1 MSDFI
6 LARVSETLYKD
17 QSLESLV
24 RQLLEMLEMVT
35 EMESTYLTKI
45 DGDGRFQHIQYA
57 RNSKQLDIPEGFS
70 LPWGD
75 SLCKRALDDGCFF
88 SNDVATHWAD
98 CEAAQS
104 LGITSYLSTPVHLAD
119 GSLYGTLCAASTGT
133 RALSVRGEQVL
144 HLFAG
149 LIARSIEKD
158 QLVEQLQ
165 AANAALIAHSY
176 TDPLTG
182 LPNRRAIFDNLA
194 TLFSLGRNLNIQ
206 IIIAFIDLDNFKT
219 INDELGHESGD
230 QFLIQIGHRL
240 LNGCEKD
247 DVVGRLGGDEFLIA
261 CPGGPRDQTQS
272 ERLSSLKQNLHK
284 CLSGEY
290 RLGSVRI
297 FYPGASIGVV
307 EINPDNVDADSALRI
322 ADQAMYQDKNGKYKK
337 PFLRLN

>member
-6 LARVSETLYKD
+6 LARVSETLHKD

-45 DGDGRFQHIQYA
+45 DDDGGFQHIQYA
-57 RNSKQLDIPEGFS
+57 RNSKQLDLPEGFS

-75 SLCKRALDDGCFF
+75 SLCKRALDEGCFF
-88 SNDVATHWAD
+88 SDDVATQWAD
-98 CEAAQS
+98 CEAAQKI
-104 LGITSYLSTPVHLAD
+104 GITTYLSMPVHLAD
-119 GSLYGTLCAASTGT
+119 GSLYGTLCAASKDT
-133 RALSVRGEQVL
+133 RKLSVRGEHVL
-144 HLFAG
+144 RLFAG

-158 QLVEQLQ
+158 HLVEQLRE
-165 AANAALIAHSY
+165 ANAALIAHSY

-182 LPNRRAIFDNLA
+182 LPNRRAIFDNL
-194 TLFSLGRNLNIQ
+194 TMLFSLARNLDIQ
-206 IIIAFIDLDNFKT
+206 IIIAFIDLDNFKR

-230 QFLIQIGHRL
+230 QFLIQIGRRL
-240 LNGCEKD
+240 LDGCDKD

-261 CPGGPRDQTQS
+261 CPGGPRDQTQT

-284 CLSGEY
+284 CLTGEY
-290 RLGSVRI
+290 RLGSVNI
-297 FYPGASIGVV
+297 FYPGASFGVV
-307 EINPDNVDADSALRI
+307 EINPDSIDADSALRI
-322 ADQAMYQDKNGKYKK
+322 ADRAMYQDKNGKNKQ

>member
-6 LARVSETLYKD
+6 LARVSETLLQD

-45 DGDGRFQHIQYA
+45 DGDGRYQHIQYA

-88 SNDVATHWAD
+88 SNEVATHWAD
-98 CEAAQS
+98 CEAATA

-119 GSLYGTLCAASTGT
+119 GSLYGTLCAASSDT
-133 RALSVRGEQVL
+133 RTLSVRGEQVL
-144 HLFAG
+144 NLFAG

-158 QLVEQLQ
+158 HLVNQLRE
-165 AANAALIAHSY
+165 ANAALIAHSY
-176 TDPLTG
+176 TDALTG
-182 LPNRRAIFDNLA
+182 LPNRRAIFDNLT
-194 TLFSLGRNLNIQ
+194 TLFSLARHLNIK
-206 IIIAFIDLDNFKT
+206 IIIGFIDLDNFKK

-230 QFLIQIGHRL
+230 QFLIEIGHRL
-240 LNGCEKD
+240 VDGCSHD

-261 CPGGPRDQTQS
+261 CPGAPIGQTQTD
-272 ERLSSLKQNLHK
+272 RLTLLKQNLQK
-284 CLSGEY
+284 CLTGEY
-290 RLGSVRI
+290 QLGTVKI

-307 EINPDNVDADSALRI
+307 EINPDDIDADSALRI
-322 ADQAMYQDKNGKYKK
+322 ADQAMYQDKNGKEKK

>member
-6 LARVSETLYKD
+6 LARVSETLSQD

-45 DGDGRFQHIQYA
+45 DDDGRYQHIQYA

-88 SNDVATHWAD
+88 SNEVATHWAD
-98 CEAAQS
+98 CEAATA

-119 GSLYGTLCAASTGT
+119 GSLYGTLCAASSD
-133 RALSVRGEQVL
+133 RHSLSVRGEQVL
-144 HLFAG
+144 NLFAG

-158 QLVEQLQ
+158 HLVSQLRE
-165 AANAALIAHSY
+165 ANAALIAHSY
-176 TDPLTG
+176 TDALTG
-182 LPNRRAIFDNLA
+182 LPNRRAIFDNLM
-194 TLFSLGRNLNIQ
+194 TLFSLARHLNIQ
-206 IIIAFIDLDNFKT
+206 IIIGFIDLDNFKK

-240 LNGCEKD
+240 LKGCDRD

-261 CPGGPRDQTQS
+261 CPGGPIGQTQI
-272 ERLSSLKQNLHK
+272 EQLTSLKQNLQK
-284 CLSGEY
+284 CLTGEY
-290 RLGSVRI
+290 QLGTVKI

-307 EINPDNVDADSALRI
+307 EINPEDIDADSALRI
-322 ADQAMYQDKNGKYKK
+322 ADQAMYQDKNGKVKQ